1 MNNHIVTTIMELQ
14 QALLKLL
21 THDVI
26 GEDVKQILTKK
37 AQMDIEAIIDVLNDY
52 IKMGDDER

>member
-1 MNNHIVTTIMELQ
+1 MNNNIYETIIQLQ
-14 QALLKLL
+14 QTLLNLL

-26 GEDVKQILTKK
+26 GEDVKQILVDKT
-37 AQMDIEAIIDVLNDY
+37 QMDIEAIIDVLNDY

>member
-1 MNNHIVTTIMELQ
+1 MNNNIYETIMQLQ
-14 QALLKLL
+14 QALLNLL

-26 GEDVKQILTKK
+26 REDIKQILVNKT
-37 AQMDIEAIIDVLNDY
+37 QMDIEAIIDVLNDY